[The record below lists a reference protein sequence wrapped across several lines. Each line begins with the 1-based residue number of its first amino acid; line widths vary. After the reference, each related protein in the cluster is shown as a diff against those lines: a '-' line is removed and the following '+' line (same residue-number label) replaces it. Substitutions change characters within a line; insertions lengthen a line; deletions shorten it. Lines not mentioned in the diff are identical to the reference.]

1 MVKLEEKQM
10 GAEGSGSEED
20 CDFYNDGLHEMADEE
35 ELFYSSHVLKSDK
48 KKGKLEFVKALKAM
62 TAVVAGV
69 LFYITF
75 DAKDL
80 ADGGSIKTYQSEVFS
95 GIVETSVLSFRLKP
109 PDFEQANSLDRWKDL
124 CNYVKLASHQ
134 GVNPRK

>member
-1 MVKLEEKQM
+1 MMTLDAVQ
-10 GAEGSGSEED
+10 
-20 CDFYNDGLHEMADEE
+20 
-35 ELFYSSHVLKSDK
+35 K

-109 PDFEQANSLDRWKDL
+109 PDFEQGN
-124 CNYVKLASHQ
+124 VE
-134 GVNPRK
+134 